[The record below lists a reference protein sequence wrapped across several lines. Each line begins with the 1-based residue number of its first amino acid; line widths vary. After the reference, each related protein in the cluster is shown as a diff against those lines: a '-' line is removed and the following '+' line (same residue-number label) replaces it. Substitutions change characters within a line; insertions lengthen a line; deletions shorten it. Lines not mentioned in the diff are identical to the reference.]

1 MVPKDLKYTKEHE
14 WVRIEGAEAVV
25 GITDHAQK
33 ALGDITYVEL
43 PRAGRKAAPHESVC
57 VVESVKAASDIFAP
71 LGGTV
76 AAVNPAL
83 EDAPEQINRDPYG
96 QGWIC
101 RFKDF
106 DAAGLAAL
114 MTPAAYEAHIA
125 GKP

>member
-43 PRAGRKAAPHESVC
+43 PRAGRNVAPHESVC
-57 VVESVKAASDIFAP
+57 VVESVKAASDVFAP

-83 EDAPEQINRDPYG
+83 EDAPEQINRSPYG
-96 QGWIC
+96 EGWLY
-101 RFKDF
+101 RLQPF
-106 DAAGLAAL
+106 DAAGIAAL
-114 MTPAAYEAHIA
+114 MTPEAYAAHIA
-125 GKP
+125 GKK